1 MAGQE
6 EWTSTEPVLTGS
18 ASGRETWNVGA
29 ASRTIDPDVAL
40 HGRDQ
45 AVGDVQAE
53 AGAAVAPGQVV
64 AQALGEARNRLPRLD
79 RDTSAAVG
87 DRHQGPGCRLVWRDW
102 WEGWDGVVLAAAA
115 ELRKS

>member
-6 EWTSTEPVLTGS
+6 ECTSTEPVLTGS
-18 ASGRETWNVGA
+18 ALGRETWNVVA

-45 AVGDVQAE
+45 AVGDVQA
-53 AGAAVAPGQVV
+53 GAAVAPGQVV
-64 AQALGEARNRLPRLD
+64 AQALGGARNRLPRLD

-87 DRHQGPGCRLVWRDW
+87 DHQGPGCRLVWSDW